1 VADGA
6 PQVLAFVGA
15 PAAGK
20 TEAASVAREMGI
32 PVITMGDVIRDE
44 LRRRGLSLNDENAGR
59 IANELRECEGMD
71 AIAKRCIPLI
81 RGIEAAGAQKVK
93 KKVIVIDGIRG
104 IAEVKTFKKE
114 FGTDFVLI
122 RIDAPLI
129 LRYERIKRR
138 GRGDDLLSL
147 EGFKEREERENRW
160 GMGEAMNKADKV
172 VKNEGSLEEFKDAIK
187 RILNEI
193 QIGFYRS

>member
-1 VADGA
+1 
-6 PQVLAFVGA
+6 
-15 PAAGK
+15 
-20 TEAASVAREMGI
+20 
-32 PVITMGDVIRDE
+32 MGDVIWDE
-44 LRRRGLSLNDENAGR
+44 LRRRGLSLNDDNAGR
-59 IANELRECEGMD
+59 IANELREREGMD

-81 RGIEAAGAQKVK
+81 RGIKAKGAHKAR

-104 IAEVKTFKKE
+104 IAEIERFKKA

-122 RIDAPLI
+122 RIDAPLM

-172 VKNEGSLEEFKDAIK
+172 VKNEGSLEEFKEAIK
-187 RILNEI
+187 RILEFI
-193 QIGFYRS
+193 